1 MKILTELSKPQKLVK
16 NLIGFLETKIELIK
30 LDIRDEFS
38 EVLSKLVVFIVVIF
52 LLFSAIMFASI
63 TLANYLNQLFS
74 STFIGYGVMAIFYLL
89 LIGLIYLLRDNKVLK
104 RFVNDQI
111 KKYLE

>member
-30 LDIRDEFS
+30 LDIREEFS
-38 EVLSKLVVFIVVIF
+38 EVLTKLVVFIVVMF

-74 STFIGYGVMAIFYLL
+74 STFIGHGIIAIFYLL
-89 LIGLIYLLRDNKVLK
+89 LIGVIYLLRNNKMLK
-104 RFVNDQI
+104 KFVSDQI
-111 KKYLE
+111 KKHLE

>member
-1 MKILTELSKPQKLVK
+1 MKILTELSKPQKLIK

-38 EVLSKLVVFIVVIF
+38 EVLSKMIVFIVVMF
-52 LLFSAIMFASI
+52 LLFSTIMFASM

-74 STFIGYGVMAIFYLL
+74 STFIGYGIVAIFYLL
-89 LIGLIYLLRDNKVLK
+89 LIGLIYLLRNNKMLK
-104 RFVNDQI
+104 KFVSDQI
-111 KKYLE
+111 KKHLE

>member
-1 MKILTELSKPQKLVK
+1 MTELSKPQKLVK

-30 LDIRDEFS
+30 LDIKDEFS
-38 EVLSKLVVFIVVIF
+38 EVISKMIVFMVVMF

-74 STFIGYGVMAIFYLL
+74 SNFAGYGILAIFYLL
-89 LIGLIYLLRDNKVLK
+89 LIGLIYLLRNNKTLK
-104 RFVNDQI
+104 KIVADQI
-111 KKYLE
+111 KKRLE